1 MTTASNLDAE
11 LLRKMKAMKQAAA
24 PLEPESTAAVSGGTI
39 GAATNRFGT
48 TASTFSSVFGF
59 FPTLAGKHDHALPTF
74 KPDDWHESVRMFIP
88 AIDNDYVFPER
99 ETELVVMS
107 VVNGDKVLIHGPM
120 GSGKSSLLDQICAR
134 LNIPY
139 IRVNC
144 RRDMESSAIFGQP
157 TFSNGAV
164 GYVHGPAG
172 VLAQHGGL
180 LCIDEISAAPA
191 GINLAMQF
199 MLEKNGKVYLPDLH
213 TDKPSDRYIT
223 PHPWFRV
230 GATDNTTLQG
240 DSTGRYV
247 GTNVQNSAFLDRF
260 ATAVELDYLGEAH
273 ESAILER
280 RYPTLDASVRLNI
293 VNVAK
298 QVRAAFQKGT
308 MNMTM
313 SPRAEQTWAEKAVF
327 WGDYVLAFRYSF
339 FNKLTDDDRKQ
350 MTELFARVTKIDLAK
365 VK

>member
-11 LLRKMKAMKQAAA
+11 LLRKMKAMKQAAS
-24 PLEPESTAAVSGGTI
+24 PLEAPTTTAVSTANL
-39 GAATNRFGT
+39 GAAVKRFGPN
-48 TASTFSSVFGF
+48 AEHFSTVFGF
-59 FPTLAGKHDHALPTF
+59 TPTLAQGIDHALPVF
-74 KPDDWHESVRMFIP
+74 KDTDWHEQVRMFIP
-88 AIDNDYVFPER
+88 AIDPDYVFPPV
-99 ETELVVMS
+99 ETELVAMS
-107 VVNGDKVLIHGPM
+107 IVNGDKVLVHGPM
-120 GSGKSSLLDQICAR
+120 GSGKSALLDQICAR
-134 LNIPY
+134 LGIPY

-213 TDKPSDRYIT
+213 TDKPGDRYIT
-223 PHPWFRV
+223 PHEWFRV

-240 DSTGRYV
+240 DATGRYV

-260 ATAVELDYLGEAH
+260 ATAVELDYLGESH
-273 ESAILER
+273 ESAILSR
-280 RYPTLDASVRLNI
+280 RYPTLDLGVRNNI
-293 VNVAK
+293 VAVAK
-298 QVRAAFQKGT
+298 QVRTAFQKGT

-327 WGDYVLAFRYSF
+327 WGDYVLAFKYSF

-350 MTELFARVTKIDLAK
+350 MVEIFSRVTKIDLLK